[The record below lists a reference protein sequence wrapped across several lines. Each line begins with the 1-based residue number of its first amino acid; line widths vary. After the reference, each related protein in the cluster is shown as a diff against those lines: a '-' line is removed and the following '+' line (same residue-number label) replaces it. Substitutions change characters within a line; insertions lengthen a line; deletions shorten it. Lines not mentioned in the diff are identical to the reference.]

1 MPIRFD
7 GKKVRDEILAGIKEK
22 INQSKLKPILAVIW
36 IGDDPVSAR
45 YVEQKQRAAEFL
57 GVHFDII
64 KFSAT
69 VKSAVIEKR
78 IAELNNDPLVCGIV
92 LQLPLPKTL
101 DQRKL
106 IEIVKAEK
114 DIDALRF
121 CNKFQCDFR
130 PPAVLA
136 ILQVLNTSGI
146 NLRDASVA
154 VIGRGVLVGGPLIR
168 VLVHEVEDLRIA
180 DDQTP
185 NLATITT
192 DADVVI
198 SATGHPGLIKPGM
211 IKKGS
216 ILIDAGTSDVQGT
229 LRGDMDSKAIA
240 KSSFYTPVPGGIG
253 PMTVALLYKNLLTAA
268 LQKSSVGNRYRSS

>member
-7 GKKVRDEILAGIKEK
+7 GKKIRDEILADIKEK

-45 YVEQKQRAAEFL
+45 YVEQKERAAEFL
-57 GVHFDII
+57 GIHFDII
-64 KFSAT
+64 KFSPS
-69 VKSAVIEKR
+69 VRSAVVEER
-78 IAELNNDPLVCGIV
+78 IKILNDDPTVAGIV

-101 DQRKL
+101 NQRQL
-106 IEIVKAEK
+106 IELVGAEK
-114 DIDALRF
+114 DVDALRF
-121 CNKFQCDFR
+121 CNKLHCAFR

-136 ILQVLNTSGI
+136 IIQALKTSKV

-154 VIGRGVLVGGPLIR
+154 VVGRGVLVGGPLIR

-180 DDQTP
+180 DDKTP

-211 IKKGS
+211 IKKGA

-229 LRGDMDSKAIA
+229 LTGDVDPKAVE

-253 PMTVALLYKNLLTAA
+253 PMTVALLYRNLLTAA
-268 LQKSSVGNRYRSS
+268 LKNWK

>member
-7 GKKVRDEILAGIKEK
+7 GKKIRDEILADIKEK
-22 INQSKLKPILAVIW
+22 INQSKLKLILAVIW

-64 KFSAT
+64 KFSGA
-69 VKSAVIEKR
+69 VKSAAVEER
-78 IAELNNDPLVCGIV
+78 INELNNDPSVCGIV

-106 IEIVKAEK
+106 IELVKAEK
-114 DIDALRF
+114 DVDALRF
-121 CNKFQCDFR
+121 CNKLQCAFR

-136 ILQVLNTSGI
+136 ILQALNTSGV

-180 DDQTP
+180 DDKTP
-185 NLATITT
+185 NLATITI

-198 SATGHPGLIKPGM
+198 SATGHPRLIKPGM
-211 IKKGS
+211 IKKGA

-229 LRGDMDSKAIA
+229 LRGDMDPKAIE

-253 PMTVALLYKNLLTAA
+253 PMTVALLYKNLLTAT
-268 LQKSSVGNRYRSS
+268 LNNQK